1 MHNRS
6 SRRGKRTKGIEK
18 VWEGLMTENFPN
30 LKKESYPSTGGSEG
44 PKQEEPKQTH
54 TKAHPN
60 QDSQSQG

>member
-1 MHNRS
+1 
-6 SRRGKRTKGIEK
+6 
-18 VWEGLMTENFPN
+18 MTENFPN

-44 PKQEEPKQTH
+44 PKQEEPKQTL